1 MDRGAALQTM
11 VVTGSLKIVLK
22 EFFLRAGFLWNSN
35 PLLSDAIKRWGEKQW
50 RVDREMEV
58 KRQREER
65 MRSKESG
72 QGLHMETKR

>member
-1 MDRGAALQTM
+1 M

-72 QGLHMETKR
+72 QRAVASEGTVAQSGLQKE